1 VSIKRTFLAARG
13 EAEEHMEA
21 VPLEHMPGA
30 MLVMDM
36 GVDEGALVECAG
48 RELVN
53 RFQKLKKHCGVCA
66 ADKLLLAFQVL
77 QAPEDT
83 ESDKGRGADS
93 VRAVLGAQADAIRT
107 ALDCALE
114 ELPCMEQQGL
124 DDGARVLEALCGA
137 TGCQGALVGDQVQEV
152 SIMRVPVKLR
162 LLIVKLEA
170 L

>member
-1 VSIKRTFLAARG
+1 
-13 EAEEHMEA
+13 MEA

-36 GVDEGALVECAG
+36 GVDEEALVECAG

-53 RFQKLKKHCGVCA
+53 RFQKLKKQCGVCA

-77 QAPEDT
+77 QAPPHT
-83 ESDKGRGADS
+83 ESDKGRAVDS
-93 VRAVLGAQADAIRT
+93 VRAVIGAQADAIRT
-107 ALDCALE
+107 ALDCALQ
-114 ELPCMEQQGL
+114 ELPCMEEQQGL
-124 DDGARVLEALCGA
+124 DDGARVLEALCRA